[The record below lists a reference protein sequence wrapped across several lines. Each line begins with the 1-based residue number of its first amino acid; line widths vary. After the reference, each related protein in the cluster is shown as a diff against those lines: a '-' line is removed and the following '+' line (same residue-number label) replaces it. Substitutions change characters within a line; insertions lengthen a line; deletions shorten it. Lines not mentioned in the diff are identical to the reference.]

1 MIGIFDSG
9 VGGLTVLRALR
20 ENLPSADV
28 LYFGDTKN
36 APYGTRSRE
45 ELALLTMNGLKL
57 LHERGV
63 QNIVSACNSVS
74 ASLAV
79 SLFETLSIVPTQLIE
94 MVGPTVGFF
103 RGSDARLVLCATP
116 ATIQSGIYQNGFRMI
131 GKDVTCVPIEKL
143 AGVIESGAPDAEVE
157 EILRRAFSEIVFTK
171 GDVLILACTH
181 YPLVKN
187 IFRSVL
193 GEDILMFDPAYPVA
207 ERAQKLFWPQ
217 EVGDGTTRF
226 LISRESETFR
236 TLAGTL
242 FADSKYTIEVLE

>member
-20 ENLPSADV
+20 DNLPSADV

-45 ELALLTMNGLKL
+45 ELALLTMNGLRL

-63 QNIVSACNSVS
+63 SNIVSACNSVS

-103 RGSDARLVLCATP
+103 KGSDAKLVLCATP
-116 ATIQSGIYQNGFRMI
+116 ATIQSGIYRNGFRMI
-131 GKDVTCVPIEKL
+131 GKDVECVPIEAL
-143 AGVIESGAPDAEVE
+143 AGAIETGATEGDIENIIREAV
-157 EILRRAFSEIVFTK
+157 SSVVFTK
-171 GDVLILACTH
+171 DDVLILACTH
-181 YPLVKN
+181 YPLVKHV
-187 IFRSVL
+187 FRKVV
-193 GEDILMFDPAYPVA
+193 GEDVLIFDPAYPVA

-226 LISRESETFR
+226 LLSKDSDTFR
-236 TLAGTL
+236 SLAKQL
-242 FADSKYTIEVLE
+242 FPKHECVFEVLE